1 MLEVWGARERWGW
14 GGKGHHLSITYS
26 WPPLLLLPVVIN
38 NNRNAII
45 QVTESYHGTRHLN
58 SHMTTPCFSLSLAVV
73 CCLVVINTCEVYKPR
88 IGHLL
93 SSWRIRIKAPI
104 STSKVLWTLMSH
116 SLKKHIPTFILNWH
130 IVAVGLLMIFGK
142 IVLQNLSYLHG

>member
-1 MLEVWGARERWGW
+1 MPLNCVRSPDVGGLGGEGEGGL

-26 WPPLLLLPVVIN
+26 WHPLLLLPVVIN
-38 NNRNAII
+38 NNKNAII
-45 QVTESYHGTRHLN
+45 QVMESYHGTRHLN

-93 SSWRIRIKAPI
+93 SS
-104 STSKVLWTLMSH
+104 
-116 SLKKHIPTFILNWH
+116 
-130 IVAVGLLMIFGK
+130 
-142 IVLQNLSYLHG
+142 